1 MTSSKTQLPYDYY
14 ELPIHCKPTDGIQY
28 KSENLG
34 KFTTNCTC
42 FRKINKF
49 TV

>member
-1 MTSSKTQLPYDYY
+1 MTSTKTQLPYDYY
-14 ELPIHCKPTDGIQY
+14 DIGIHCKPSNGTIY

-34 KFTTNCTC
+34 KRIETH
-42 FRKINKF
+42 KKYILS

>member
-14 ELPIHCKPTDGIQY
+14 DIAVHCKPLNGTKY

-34 KFTTNCTC
+34 K
-42 FRKINKF
+42 
-49 TV
+49 